1 MMRIVL
7 SAAYHLIQP
16 ITTLY
21 DAIYDERSRSG
32 GSQDELLAASGVAV
46 QEIDNIETGG
56 AFLAA
61 SDEWRHPGYCRALR
75 RGRLPQPQNSL
86 LVTRAIF
93 LGFLTGRGV
102 SVLCRILPNAI

>member
-46 QEIDNIETGG
+46 QEIDNI
-56 AFLAA
+56 
-61 SDEWRHPGYCRALR
+61 
-75 RGRLPQPQNSL
+75 
-86 LVTRAIF
+86 
-93 LGFLTGRGV
+93 
-102 SVLCRILPNAI
+102 